1 MGSEMCIRDRL
12 KHNVEGHVHFDP
24 YTRGRYST
32 DASIYQIAPFGVVVP
47 KTTQDLVSAV
57 EIAAEHNIPILSRG
71 GGTSQCGQTVNEA
84 IVIDCSQYLNK
95 IVNFDYENMRIS
107 VEPGIVLD
115 HLNSYLKPHNLF
127 FPVDISTASRATI
140 GGMTANNSCG
150 GRSIRYGI
158 MVDNVHAI
166 DALLINGEHARF
178 SDTPSDIR
186 HIDGTKHYRQLV
198 SSVRGIA
205 EREKS
210 ALETYFPKLKRRVGG
225 YNLDTIDPQG
235 HNMAKLLVGS
245 EGTLATFKNIELYL
259 QQIPQHKVMGVC
271 HFPTFYAAMDAAQHL
286 VKLGPVAVELIDR
299 TMIELARNIPIFKS
313 TIDSFVKG
321 EPDAVLL
328 VEFSGDDLGSLKEKL
343 QELNTMMSDL
353 GYPKAIIEAIDPV
366 FQSKITEV
374 RQQGLNIMMSM
385 KTSGKPVSFIE
396 DCAVPL
402 ENLAEYTH
410 RLTEVFKKY
419 GTDGTWY
426 AHASVG
432 CLHVRPVLDM
442 KKGEDVKKMRAIAE
456 EAFEMVREYKGSH
469 SGEHGDG
476 IVRSE
481 FHEKM
486 YGDRLVKAF
495 SEIKGLFDPKG
506 LLNPG
511 RIVDPPK
518 MDDRSLFRYKPNYRA
533 TQITTALD
541 LSLIH
546 I

>member
-1 MGSEMCIRDRL
+1 M
-12 KHNVEGHVHFDP
+12 
-24 YTRGRYST
+24 
-32 DASIYQIAPFGVVVP
+32 
-47 KTTQDLVSAV
+47 
-57 EIAAEHNIPILSRG
+57 
-71 GGTSQCGQTVNEA
+71 
-84 IVIDCSQYLNK
+84 
-95 IVNFDYENMRIS
+95 
-107 VEPGIVLD
+107 
-115 HLNSYLKPHNLF
+115 
-127 FPVDISTASRATI
+127 
-140 GGMTANNSCG
+140 
-150 GRSIRYGI
+150 
-158 MVDNVHAI
+158 
-166 DALLINGEHARF
+166 
-178 SDTPSDIR
+178 
-186 HIDGTKHYRQLV
+186 
-198 SSVRGIA
+198 
-205 EREKS
+205 
-210 ALETYFPKLKRRVGG
+210 
-225 YNLDTIDPQG
+225 
-235 HNMAKLLVGS
+235 
-245 EGTLATFKNIELYL
+245 
-259 QQIPQHKVMGVC
+259 
-271 HFPTFYAAMDAAQHL
+271 
-286 VKLGPVAVELIDR
+286 
-299 TMIELARNIPIFKS
+299 
-313 TIDSFVKG
+313 
-321 EPDAVLL
+321 
-328 VEFSGDDLGSLKEKL
+328 
-343 QELNTMMSDL
+343 
-353 GYPKAIIEAIDPV
+353 
-366 FQSKITEV
+366 
-374 RQQGLNIMMSM
+374 
-385 KTSGKPVSFIE
+385 SFIE

-541 LSLIH
+541 WSDWTGLSGAVEMCNNNGACRKVSAGVMCPSYRVTKDEKH
-546 I
+546 VTW